1 MAGISPT
8 SLVTTG
14 PGSTNVSLP
23 NSTVNGLTTENDL
36 PVDNATV
43 PWSGFDPAETT
54 HSCSITRESYGVVAA
69 IVAVICFL
77 FGVLYTFF
85 GYRFLKAVL
94 FLTGFLFA
102 TVLLYMILEEQGDL
116 LPPEGTLACA
126 VGAGILLG
134 LLSMLL
140 PYFGLILTGFSLGAG
155 VAAAVL
161 VLVEQFIHPP
171 TRWIPA
177 GVFLL
182 FGLIFGILGLKFP
195 KGITII
201 GTSVIGSAVGLAS
214 VDYFLELSRASLY
227 LWDRLMA
234 DQSDTL
240 CWYSWLML
248 ALWPAVALLGILV
261 QWKCT
266 GSGVDH
272 RIAFRNRHEQG
283 THVQQSKAQERRET
297 QQTRY
302 RHLYQARRVRGDVIS
317 QNYIQ
322 SIQHKLSP
330 AMQSL
335 TALNVEA
342 NPEEESTATT
352 MLTQVT

>member
-1 MAGISPT
+1 MAGT
-8 SLVTTG
+8 SATSIFTG
-14 PGSTNVSLP
+14 NSSGIL
-23 NSTVNGLTTENDL
+23 NSTVDGLSTEPGDL
-36 PVDNATV
+36 PVENTTV
-43 PWSGFDPAETT
+43 PWSGFNPPEPE
-54 HSCSITRESYGVVAA
+54 HSCSISTTNYGIVAG

-94 FLTGFLFA
+94 FLTGFLLA
-102 TVLLYMILEEQGDL
+102 TVLLYMILEEQDGL

-126 VGAGILLG
+126 IGAGLLLG

-140 PYFGLILTGFSLGAG
+140 PYIGLILTGFSLGAG
-155 VAAAVL
+155 AAAAVMVVTEL
-161 VLVEQFIHPP
+161 VFVHPP
-171 TRWIPA
+171 TRWVPF
-177 GVFLL
+177 GVFLSL
-182 FGLIFGILGLKFP
+182 GLIFGILSLKFP
-195 KGITII
+195 KGITIL
-201 GTSVIGSAVGLAS
+201 GTSVIGSAVGLAG

-234 DQSDTL
+234 AESDRL
-240 CWYSWLML
+240 CWYSFLVL
-248 ALWPAVALLGILV
+248 ALWPAVALVGVIV
-261 QWKCT
+261 QWQCT
-266 GSGVDH
+266 GAGIDH
-272 RIAFRNRHEQG
+272 RVAMRSRREQSANL
-283 THVQQSKAQERRET
+283 QQTKVQERRET

-342 NPEEESTATT
+342 NTEEDSTATT

>member
-1 MAGISPT
+1 MAVASPT
-8 SLVTTG
+8 NFTPAIFSEIPNATDDGPTTG
-14 PGSTNVSLP
+14 D
-23 NSTVNGLTTENDL
+23 EDL
-36 PVDNATV
+36 SVYNTTV
-43 PWSGFDPAETT
+43 PWSGFDPAEPA
-54 HSCSITRESYGVVAA
+54 HSCSLRFDYGVVAG
-69 IVAVICFL
+69 ILAVVCFL
-77 FGVLYTFF
+77 FGILYTFL

-94 FLTGFLFA
+94 FLTGFLLA
-102 TVLLYMILEEQGDL
+102 TVLLYMILEEQGNL

-134 LLSMLL
+134 LLSMLI
-140 PYFGLILTGFSLGAG
+140 PYVGLVLTGFSLGAG
-155 VAAAVL
+155 AAAAAMV
-161 VLVEQFIHPP
+161 VVEQFTHPP
-171 TRWIPA
+171 TRWISW

-182 FGLIFGILGLKFP
+182 LGLIFGILGLKFP
-195 KGITII
+195 KGITIA
-201 GTSVIGSAVGLAS
+201 GTSVIGSAVGLAG

-227 LWDRLMA
+227 LWDRLMTTWSS
-234 DQSDTL
+234 QM

-248 ALWPAVALLGILV
+248 ALWPVVTILGMLV

-266 GSGVDH
+266 GADVDH
-272 RIAFRNRHEQG
+272 HIALHNRREQSVHLHQ
-283 THVQQSKAQERRET
+283 TKARERREI

-352 MLTQVT
+352 TLTQVT